1 MSHQYPNKQGD
12 ATSLKSARFSCH
24 NHLHQGIDGCSRN
37 EQFRSG
43 KGKVALVGAGPN
55 DTELLTIKA
64 LKAIQSAD
72 AIVYDRL
79 VNRDIL
85 DFAPADCRQVYV
97 GKRCGQP
104 SLKQEE
110 ISQIL
115 LELAMLGQNVVR
127 LKGGDPF
134 IFGRGGEEGLL
145 LSKHNID
152 FEVIPGITAAIG
164 CAASSY
170 IPLTHRGLSRS
181 VTFVTGQV
189 VTGSLPAWSQL
200 LAAGQTLV
208 LYMGLEK
215 AQQIQAG
222 LIEHGL
228 CQDFPLAIV
237 AHGCSPQQKVY
248 VSTLKAL
255 NTAAQ
260 ALKGVSPALII
271 LGEVVTLRKE
281 LNKTVES
288 VISQEVI

>member
-24 NHLHQGIDGCSRN
+24 NHLYQGVDGCSRN
-37 EQFRSG
+37 EQSRSG

-55 DTELLTIKA
+55 DPELLTIKA

-85 DFAPADCRQVYV
+85 DFAPANCRRVYV